1 MGIQNCQAYKLWAL
15 KNLVRFRY
23 LITIHFWNWTII
35 ILPGKCILD
44 CIFFKTFF
52 WKTQKEKPACFTF
65 DYIQIAHEQINS
77 RHIHTCITIKCRIW
91 INIAA
96 FKDSHEETVHI
107 IIKNNSSVTL
117 WTTLPP
123 PPPLPGCVCLHDLTL
138 PHKVILRQD
147 VISWVQENQG
157 LLISYWSLEIS
168 QFVCKENMVSNWKE
182 RNTFT

>member
-1 MGIQNCQAYKLWAL
+1 MECILLNLHFKFYRDDLFELEIWSRSYLIMGIQNCQAYKLWTL
-15 KNLVRFRY
+15 NNLVRFRY

-35 ILPGKCILD
+35 ILPGKCISD

-117 WTTLPP
+117 WTTLPNP
-123 PPPLPGCVCLHDLTL
+123 PPPSWMCLSSWFDLTL
-138 PHKVILRQD
+138 PWIP
-147 VISWVQENQG
+147 
-157 LLISYWSLEIS
+157 LIKL
-168 QFVCKENMVSNWKE
+168 F
-182 RNTFT
+182 

>member
-1 MGIQNCQAYKLWAL
+1 MGIQNCQAYKLWTL
-15 KNLVRFRY
+15 NNLVRFRY
-23 LITIHFWNWTII
+23 LITVHFWNWTII

-117 WTTLPP
+117 WTTLPNP
-123 PPPLPGCVCLHDLTL
+123 PPPLFLDVSVFMIWPYLTL
-138 PHKVILRQD
+138 DPINKVILRQD

-168 QFVCKENMVSNWKE
+168 QFVCKENG
-182 RNTFT
+182 F

>member
-1 MGIQNCQAYKLWAL
+1 MGIQNCQAYKLWTL
-15 KNLVRFRY
+15 NNLVRFRY

-77 RHIHTCITIKCRIW
+77 RHIHTCITLNKHCCFQGFTWR
-91 INIAA
+91 NCSYNHKEQ
-96 FKDSHEETVHI
+96 FLCYLMNHFTQS
-107 IIKNNSSVTL
+107 
-117 WTTLPP
+117 

-138 PHKVILRQD
+138 PHP
-147 VISWVQENQG
+147 
-157 LLISYWSLEIS
+157 WSH
-168 QFVCKENMVSNWKE
+168 
-182 RNTFT
+182 